1 MDSRC
6 YLFLFHFVSFSNF
19 GYEVKQMK
27 QEILKTA
34 YIFCRFYKLYYISN
48 DINQYER
55 WNETV

>member
-6 YLFLFHFVSFSNF
+6 YLFLFHFVPFSNL

-48 DINQYER
+48 NINQYER
-55 WNETV
+55 